1 MPGPCTSFA
10 DRIQGDIMLQL
21 NPPLPMLTPKGEGFA
36 QFLIDYGPESDLY
49 WTVFITSTGEIWTF
63 SNREVRASKNIT
75 LGRTHVE
82 QAPLHPAESGRDESR
97 RHSFNGHAIEPSLA
111 KDRR

>member
-1 MPGPCTSFA
+1 
-10 DRIQGDIMLQL
+10 MLQL

-49 WTVFITSTGEIWTF
+49 WTVFITATGEIWTF
-63 SNREVRASKNIT
+63 SNHDVRASKNIT

-82 QAPLHPAESGRDESR
+82 QVSLHQPGNWHDESR
-97 RHSFNGHAIEPSLA
+97 AHASNGHAIEPA
-111 KDRR
+111 HATEHR

>member
-1 MPGPCTSFA
+1 
-10 DRIQGDIMLQL
+10 MLQL

-82 QAPLHPAESGRDESR
+82 QVSRRLADDGRNESR
-97 RHSFNGHAIEPSLA
+97 GHGANGHAIESSLL

>member
-1 MPGPCTSFA
+1 
-10 DRIQGDIMLQL
+10 MLQL

-49 WTVFITSTGEIWTF
+49 WTVFITANGEIWTF

-82 QAPLHPAESGRDESR
+82 QVPPHAAEGLRDESR
-97 RHSFNGHAIEPSLA
+97 RHNSNGHAIEPALA
-111 KDRR
+111 TERRHTPESSS